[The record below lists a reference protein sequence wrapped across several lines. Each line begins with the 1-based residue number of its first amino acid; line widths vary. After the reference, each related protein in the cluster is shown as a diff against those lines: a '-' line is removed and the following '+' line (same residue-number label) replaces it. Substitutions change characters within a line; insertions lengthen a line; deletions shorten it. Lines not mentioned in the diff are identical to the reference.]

1 MTTSSETTR
10 TLIDESYA
18 IELGRS
24 LHVGVVG
31 LGQCGGNIAEAFA
44 AKRYPAFV
52 VNTSKTDLA
61 SLKGVA
67 AEDKI
72 AVGGDGYYGAGGS
85 LSLGGDALRAGAE
98 QIEERALHL
107 FDDVELVIAV
117 GGLGGGTGGNLA
129 ELVNMLSGQEFPVVA
144 LGVLPSATEG
154 HRVKTNA
161 LWGLNELV
169 DSDIEALIL
178 VDNNKLYATHGGEGV
193 SSFMA
198 TCNGAVV
205 DAIDRLNTLSSAAG
219 MTSIRT
225 FDPHDLRQVVR
236 FGGVTV
242 FGSREVEGP
251 INRDSLLQA
260 FIEVLNS
267 NELLATGFEHEDA
280 VVVGSIITA
289 PSQVLAATPAS
300 AFDDYFREVRL
311 VTSGAMHRSG
321 IYVGG
326 DEPSRLYVVAS
337 GLPLPTRSRDLL
349 SEATAESNQ
358 FGEKKQSARAK
369 LTKLDLSLLGV
380 GEADTGSQRGA
391 SPPPTDDVAMDES
404 PTPPAAAAA
413 VAPAPAP
420 APDPD
425 SFEVDGDGD

>member
-1 MTTSSETTR
+1 MTTTANTTK
-10 TLIDESYA
+10 TQIDESYA

-24 LHVGVVG
+24 LHVGVIG
-31 LGQCGGNIAEAFA
+31 LGQCGGNIAAAFA

-61 SLKGVA
+61 SLEGLSND
-67 AEDKI
+67 DKI
-72 AVGGDGYYGAGGS
+72 AVGGDGFYGAGGS
-85 LSLGGDALRAGAE
+85 LSLGGDALRGGAE

-107 FDDVELVIAV
+107 FDDVELVIAI

-144 LGVLPSATEG
+144 LAVLPSASEG

-169 DSDIEALIL
+169 DSDLEALIL
-178 VDNNKLYATHGGEGV
+178 VDNNKLFATHGDEGV
-193 SSFMA
+193 SSFMDK
-198 TCNGAVV
+198 CNSVVV
-205 DAIDRLNTLSSAAG
+205 DAIDRLNTLSSAEG

-225 FDPHDLRQVVR
+225 FDPNDLRQVVR

-242 FGSREVEGP
+242 FGSREVEGA
-251 INRDSLLQA
+251 ISRDSLLQA

-267 NELLATGFEHEDA
+267 NEVLATGFEHEDA

-289 PSQVLAATPAS
+289 PANVLSRTPAA
-300 AFDDYFREVRL
+300 AFDDYFREVRM

-326 DEPSRLYVVAS
+326 NEPARLYVVAS
-337 GLPLPTRSRDLL
+337 GLPLPTRCRDLL

-358 FGEKKQSARAK
+358 FGQKKQSARAK
-369 LTKLDLSLLGV
+369 LTKLDLSALGV
-380 GEADTGSQRGA
+380 GEVEAGSQRGTPT
-391 SPPPTDDVAMDES
+391 PPEPCVDEA
-404 PTPPAAAAA
+404 PTPPATA
-413 VAPAPAP
+413 VAIPLAVPAA
-420 APDPD
+420 DPD
-425 SFEVDGDGD
+425 SFEVDGDAD